1 VRDVEHDIVGSP
13 VLDEGLELIFDVF
26 GLLTGESRDRIKSV
40 ESSRRDTVTVLAV
53 VDLTL

>member
-26 GLLTGESRDRIKSV
+26 GLLAGESWDRIKSV